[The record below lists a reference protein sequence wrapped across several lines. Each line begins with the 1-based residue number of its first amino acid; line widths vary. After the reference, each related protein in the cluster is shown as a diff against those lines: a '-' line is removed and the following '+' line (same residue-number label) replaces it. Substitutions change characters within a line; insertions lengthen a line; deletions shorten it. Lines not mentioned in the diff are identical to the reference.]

1 MVLPTNSRDRQ
12 SELDKIADLQEL
24 IDFAISN
31 SSVHKVFNH
40 YTTID
45 GLLGMIEN
53 KLLRLSNGKNMND
66 IQETTKGKEEVWS
79 RTYISSFSYGDN
91 ENIAMW
97 SIYSIPWENGIR
109 ISIPGNILREW
120 ISEIETVYSLNENN
134 EILNEIEIKSIHLT
148 DVLYSTYDK
157 KDKTEKIKLDS
168 YKIINSNEKFNNSNP
183 SLEGCVTGFIKNK
196 AWEYENETRIRIE
209 TVNRTGI
216 KKIALKIPDYVIDSF
231 EITTSP
237 WFINELK
244 LDQVKNKFDVS
255 QSIFK
260 DLVKLKTLCDS
271 CKSIYQEKSIYHKY

>member
-1 MVLPTNSRDRQ
+1 MVLPTNLRDRQ
-12 SELDKIADLQEL
+12 SELDKIEDLHGL
-24 IDFAISN
+24 IGFAISN
-31 SSVHKVFNH
+31 SSVHKVFSH

-79 RTYISSFSYGDN
+79 RTYISSFSYGEN

-97 SIYSIPWENGIR
+97 GIYSIPWENGIR
-109 ISIPGNILREW
+109 ISIPGNILGKW
-120 ISEIETVYSLNENN
+120 ISEVEKVYSLDDNN
-134 EILNEIEIKSIHLT
+134 EIISEIDIKSIHFV
-148 DVLYSTYDK
+148 DVLYSTYDE
-157 KDKTEKIKLDS
+157 KDKTEKIKFDN
-168 YKIINSNEKFNNSNP
+168 YKIINTKEKYNISNP
-183 SLEGCVTGFIKNK
+183 SKESYVTGYIKNR

-237 WFINELK
+237 WFKNVLK
-244 LDQVKNKFDVS
+244 LDQVKKKFDVS
-255 QSIFK
+255 QSIFN

-271 CKSIYQEKSIYHKY
+271 CEYSYKEKQK